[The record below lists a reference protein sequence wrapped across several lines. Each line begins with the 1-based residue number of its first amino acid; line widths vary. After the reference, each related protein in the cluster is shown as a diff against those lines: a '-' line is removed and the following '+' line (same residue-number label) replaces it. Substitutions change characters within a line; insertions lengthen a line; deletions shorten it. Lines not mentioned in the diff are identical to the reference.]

1 MKIDERLNLVLPLY
15 RDADPYAW
23 VHSVPISRE
32 MFEAHYKLLNRA
44 FTALMNE
51 GQFSGRVAHLLFRDV
66 AKDLAGRAAEGERL
80 AAPVLNEIRRLS
92 NIALATPKGWETLP
106 LDDALSR
113 HLIDADDV
121 AEVLSALVFFTV
133 GWHFAESDAQRIPQW
148 RCENVGCANLIIG
161 LYGILRFLGDLDRD
175 REFWRNGACATA
187 YSPAGDNGDNHRSI
201 RSDIHVVA
209 ACLNWVVNEGF
220 AEFFGQDDFD
230 WDWKSAAQF
239 RARHWALTPKG

>member
-15 RDADPYAW
+15 READPYAW

-66 AKDLAGRAAEGERL
+66 AKDLGGGVAEGERL

-92 NIALATPKGWETLP
+92 NIALATAKGWETLP

-121 AEVLSALVFFTV
+121 AEVMSALVFFTV
-133 GWHFAESDAQRIPQW
+133 GWHLSPKAMRSDFLNGGVRMWGAQTSS
-148 RCENVGCANLIIG
+148 
-161 LYGILRFLGDLDRD
+161 LDS
-175 REFWRNGACATA
+175 TA
-187 YSPAGDNGDNHRSI
+187 YFASLGTSTATESSGGMAHAPQPI
-201 RSDIHVVA
+201 RQPDTMATITDPYGRVSTSSLPV
-209 ACLNWVVNEGF
+209 
-220 AEFFGQDDFD
+220 
-230 WDWKSAAQF
+230 
-239 RARHWALTPKG
+239 